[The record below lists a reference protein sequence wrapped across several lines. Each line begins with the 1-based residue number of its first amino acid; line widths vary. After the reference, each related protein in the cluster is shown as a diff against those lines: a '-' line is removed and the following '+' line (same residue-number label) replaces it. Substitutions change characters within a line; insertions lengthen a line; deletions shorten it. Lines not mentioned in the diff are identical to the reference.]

1 MNLQAKS
8 FKLLPSIDKLLQSKE
23 LKPLINRV
31 GQDAVKSESRSQ
43 LDSLRTA
50 IANNDERILKRLTED
65 KFLEALC
72 VTIKANVESEFAGSL
87 LPVFNLTGTVLH
99 TNLGRARLPQ
109 KAISAMQVI
118 ASEAVNLEYDLT
130 AGTRG
135 DRDSHIEETLCNITG
150 AEAATIVNN
159 NAAAVL
165 LVLNTLAEKKEVV
178 VSRGE
183 LVEIGGSFR
192 IPDVMKS
199 ANCELK
205 EIGTTNRTHL
215 RDYEAAVN
223 KNTAVFMKVHTSN
236 YEIKGFV
243 NSVSE
248 SELGGLAKKHNL
260 PFVSDLGSG
269 TLIDLTRF
277 NLPRE
282 ITVQESIQMGAD
294 IVTFSGDKLLGGP
307 QAGIIVGKANLI
319 SKIKS
324 NPLKRALRIDK
335 ITLAGLK
342 EVINLYRDSSRLQKR
357 LPLLQDL
364 TRPIEDIQNLAI
376 QLLPSLR
383 RVLSDRA
390 TIEVRPCLS
399 QIGSG
404 ALPLSLLPSV
414 ALEITPVAEKGQTD
428 AALSNLSH
436 AFRKLSKPVI
446 GRIHDG
452 KLIFDLRC
460 LQDKKEFEA
469 QLVELHLS

>member
-72 VTIKANVESEFAGSL
+72 VTIKENVESEFAGSL

-118 ASEAVNLEYDLT
+118 ASEAVNLEYDLA

-223 KNTAVFMKVHTSN
+223 TNTAVFMKVHTSN

-319 SKIKS
+319 SKIK
-324 NPLKRALRIDK
+324 IF
-335 ITLAGLK
+335 
-342 EVINLYRDSSRLQKR
+342 V
-357 LPLLQDL
+357 
-364 TRPIEDIQNLAI
+364 TRFLC
-376 QLLPSLR
+376 R
-383 RVLSDRA
+383 
-390 TIEVRPCLS
+390 
-399 QIGSG
+399 
-404 ALPLSLLPSV
+404 
-414 ALEITPVAEKGQTD
+414 EK
-428 AALSNLSH
+428 
-436 AFRKLSKPVI
+436 K
-446 GRIHDG
+446 
-452 KLIFDLRC
+452 
-460 LQDKKEFEA
+460 
-469 QLVELHLS
+469 